1 MLASKDGAGAIEND
15 MLHGA
20 PLPHAKLSLV
30 ADARVTIS
38 ATMSL
43 PSARSSG
50 SRTNGQAP
58 KLGASS
64 EGLRALANGLKQD
77 KEDCLA
83 ISDKKEERA
92 RRSEAQAQAANLAFV
107 AIYGNLTIYALH
119 YHNAC
124 YKFACI

>member
-1 MLASKDGAGAIEND
+1 
-15 MLHGA
+15 MLHVA
-20 PLPHAKLSLV
+20 PLPHAKLPIV

-58 KLGASS
+58 KPGAPS
-64 EGLRALANGLKQD
+64 EGLRAPANGLKQD
-77 KEDCLA
+77 KGDCLA

-92 RRSEAQAQAANLAFV
+92 RRSEAQTQAENSAFA
-107 AIYGNLTIYALH
+107 AIYGKISIYFLH
-119 YHNAC
+119 EHNAC
-124 YKFACI
+124 YKFVCLGPRLILLCQPML